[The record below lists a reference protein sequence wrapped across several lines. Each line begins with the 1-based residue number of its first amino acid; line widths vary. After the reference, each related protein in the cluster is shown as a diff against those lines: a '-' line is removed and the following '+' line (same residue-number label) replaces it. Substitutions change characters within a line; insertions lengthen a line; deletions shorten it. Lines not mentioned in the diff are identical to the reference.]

1 MSKDY
6 FDIKN
11 ITAIRGATTSDG
23 NSIKEIESSVVELIN
38 ELISRNSL
46 DPKKIIS
53 ITFTVTKDLDACFP
67 ASIARKSFGLDS
79 VSFLDCQQM
88 YVPNDI
94 SFCIRLMALVIFPT
108 STTINHP
115 YLRGASNLRTD
126 RC

>member
-6 FDIKN
+6 FDIEN
-11 ITAIRGATTSDG
+11 ITAIRGAITSNG
-23 NSIKEIESSVVELIN
+23 NTKKEIKNSVIELTN
-38 ELISRNSL
+38 ELISQNSL
-46 DPKKIIS
+46 DPKKILS

-67 ASIARKSFGLDS
+67 ASIARKCFGLDS
-79 VSFLDCQQM
+79 VAFLDCQQM

-94 SFCIRLMALVIFPT
+94 DFCIRLMALVIFP
-108 STTINHP
+108 SGATIYHP